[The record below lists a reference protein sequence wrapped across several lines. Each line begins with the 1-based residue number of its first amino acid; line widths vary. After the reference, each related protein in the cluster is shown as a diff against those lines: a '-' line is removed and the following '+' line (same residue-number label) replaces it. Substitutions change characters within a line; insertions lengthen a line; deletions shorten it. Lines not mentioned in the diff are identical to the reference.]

1 MCLIS
6 DITRFLLFA
15 EGSNIRQLALHYNST
30 SSLRI
35 PLKTS
40 SSTVIALDY
49 NPKDNRVYWTDV
61 SNGTISRAFL
71 NGSSQETIV
80 STQLRKPYGLAVDP
94 FGQNIYWTDSV
105 EDVIEVAS
113 LNGAYRAVLI
123 GNDLQSARDIILDV
137 TRGYKVLKYLSSWG
151 NKYQLRSGP
160 LDVLGCSF
168 SLIRLFGGLTIWPH
182 SDIPITVIPEYPT

>member
-1 MCLIS
+1 MCACPDGLTLLPDGKSCITN
-6 DITRFLLFA
+6 ITRFLLFA

-123 GNDLQSARDIILDV
+123 GNDLQVQEILSWMLPEDSCFGLTGDG
-137 TRGYKVLKYLSSWG
+137 TRG
-151 NKYQLRSGP
+151 
-160 LDVLGCSF
+160 
-168 SLIRLFGGLTIWPH
+168 
-182 SDIPITVIPEYPT
+182 